1 MQNKMNFYGYCNEIV
16 YNHDFEIVLVEIFFD
31 TLEYEVLD
39 NNVCLYEID
48 YYKFLLFGV
57 NNFTI

>member
-1 MQNKMNFYGYCNEIV
+1 MRNELDFFYHCKKFE
-16 YNHDFEIVLVEIFFD
+16 YNHDFVKVFKKSDDAL
-31 TLEYEVLD
+31 LEYVI
-39 NNVCLYEID
+39 LYEID